1 MSELNFTVIIIAA
14 ILWLLMHILNYLF
27 FRPLLRCMDERH
39 YYIEGVKEEAENIL
53 KNAHKLLEEY
63 KEKINKTKLEAYD
76 LIKEKRNLFL
86 QEKEKI
92 IKKAKEEA
100 SILIEKAMLQI
111 TNDINNAK
119 KEIEKEAQSIAL
131 LITKQLVRT
140 EIERD
145 ETEGV

>member
-1 MSELNFTVIIIAA
+1 MSELNFTVIIIAF
-14 ILWLLMHILNYLF
+14 IIWLLMHILNYLF
-27 FRPLLRCMDERH
+27 FSPLVRCMQQRH

-53 KNAHKLLEEY
+53 KDANKLLEEY
-63 KEKINKTKLEAYD
+63 KEKINKTKLEAYE
-76 LIKEKRNLFL
+76 LIKEKRNIFL

-100 SILIEKAMLQI
+100 SILIEKAMQQI

-131 LITKQLVRT
+131 LITKQLVKA

-145 ETEGV
+145 ETAGV

>member
-14 ILWLLMHILNYLF
+14 IIWLLMHILNYLF
-27 FRPLLRCMDERH
+27 FRPLLRCMDERN

-63 KEKINKTKLEAYD
+63 REKINKTKLEAYE

-100 SILIEKAMLQI
+100 SILIDKAMQQI

-131 LITKQLVRT
+131 LITKQLVGT

-145 ETEGV
+145 ETAGV